1 MMKKQVLCAA
11 LGLALALTACAA
23 EPAGPASSTPAPES
37 APAVSPTPAPESA
50 SPSPAAEAGGLM
62 RVNGGSRE
70 AFAAALERLLQ
81 EHILPDGTDAGLLEG
96 YDMADN
102 RFAVCDVDGDGEREL
117 ILIYESTMVAGRR
130 GYVFSWNG
138 ETGEL
143 GVQLET
149 SPDLIF
155 YESGAV
161 QSYALHNQGSAGR
174 DFWPYTLYR
183 YDAYLDAYLEV
194 GGVRAWGRE
203 ALGNGY
209 PEEADKSG
217 TGFVYY
223 IAADGG
229 DSDEPLDAS
238 VYQAWRYVYVR
249 DSQEIQPEYLALT
262 EENIQS
268 ILEG

>member
-1 MMKKQVLCAA
+1 
-11 LGLALALTACAA
+11 
-23 EPAGPASSTPAPES
+23 
-37 APAVSPTPAPESA
+37 
-50 SPSPAAEAGGLM
+50 M

-70 AFAAALERLLQ
+70 AFAAVLDRMLQ
-81 EHILPDGTDAGLLEG
+81 EHILPDGTPMGLPGE

-149 SPDLIF
+149 SPELTF

-161 QSYALHNQGSAGR
+161 QSDSQHNQQLISR
-174 DFWPYTLYR
+174 DFWPYALYR
-183 YDAYLDAYLEV
+183 YDKYLDVYVEV
-194 GGVRAWGRE
+194 GSVHAWGRE
-203 ALGNGY
+203 ALENGY

-262 EENIQS
+262 EENVQS
-268 ILEG
+268 ILAG